1 MALLALGA
9 LISLPALPALRRRLS
24 SPEGALRPAADAAGY
39 ALSLALL
46 VLCASAIASGGFAP
60 FIYFQF

>member
-1 MALLALGA
+1 MM
-9 LISLPALPALRRRLS
+9 PP
-24 SPEGALRPAADAAGY
+24 PFVRPAADAAGY
-39 ALSLALL
+39 ALSLVLL

>member
-1 MALLALGA
+1 M
-9 LISLPALPALRRRLS
+9 RRRLS
-24 SPEGALRPAADAAGY
+24 SPGGALRPAADAAGY
-39 ALSLALL
+39 ALSLVLL